1 MVLHFRMLHIF
12 VNYNSD
18 NFFPFIPMPQYLQ
31 TKIDYI
37 NSFII
42 NGSLGIFCS
51 AIVVIITY
59 TGAYQL
65 EKRKITGQIKFY
77 CTKYIAELSNL
88 ITLITQLDGEEVKA
102 NIPEIIEK
110 IKYNS
115 DVHNV
120 VNQLVEIHDERLL
133 AIDGFYPFMRK
144 NTANLEIY
152 HLICRLAKINASIQ
166 FFDSVY
172 KKNNNHIYAKELDFQ
187 QYSDGELL
195 KHINVIL
202 QINND
207 DYEKFINLYKKQIE
221 KRSFYTVFNTD
232 WEERCP

>member
-1 MVLHFRMLHIF
+1 MTI
-12 VNYNSD
+12 
-18 NFFPFIPMPQYLQ
+18 FFPFIPTPQCLQ
-31 TKIDYI
+31 AKVDDI

-42 NGSLGIFCS
+42 NASLGIFCS

-65 EKRKITGQIKFY
+65 EKRKIIGQIKFY

-88 ITLITQLDGEEVKA
+88 IPLLTHLEGEEIKA
-102 NIPEIIEK
+102 NVPEIIEK

-144 NTANLEIY
+144 NAANLEVH
-152 HLICRLAKINASIQ
+152 HLICRLAKINCSIQ
-166 FFDSVY
+166 FFDAIY
-172 KKNNNHIYAKELDFQ
+172 KKYNNPIYAAELNPEQ
-187 QYSDGELL
+187 CSDDELR
-195 KHINVIL
+195 KHINVIM

-207 DYEKFINLYKKQIE
+207 DYEKFIELFKKLIE
-221 KRSFYTVFNTD
+221 KRSFSSVFNTD
-232 WEERCP
+232 WEKRCS